1 MRLCLVSAISAS
13 LVLAVSALGA
23 QAPNQRGAD
32 GVLPQPVTALVHANV
47 LDVRTG
53 RLTPDATM
61 ILRGGKIES
70 LGTPSTPGGAM
81 VIDLGGKYLLPGM
94 IDAHTHL
101 DNLAAARRALESG
114 VTTVRSASVGSFR
127 DVSLR
132 ELSRKGI
139 IAGPD
144 MVAAG
149 IFVTPNVGDD
159 ILADPSLGN
168 LVTGVTTAEKL
179 RQLVRVNLD
188 HGVDVIKTRG
198 TERAGTPDTDPRQ
211 QVYSEAELRVIVE
224 EAATKGIPVEAHAH
238 GDEGAQAA
246 VKAGVR
252 SIEHGT
258 FLSDTTLSLMKE
270 KGTFLDPTYSTLV
283 DLLEPGGD
291 YEGSIAHMRAR
302 HMLPRM
308 KDTIQRARK
317 MGIKIV
323 TGADTSYGPT
333 SVTRISQEVANLV
346 DAGLTPLEAIQSAT
360 TVAAD
365 CLLLAKT
372 TGALDPGLDADIIA
386 VEKNPL
392 ETVTG
397 LQDVL
402 LVISNGRVALN
413 RLTFGK
419 P

>member
-1 MRLCLVSAISAS
+1 MHRRLLPAMFGIC
-13 LVLAVSALGA
+13 VLMLGSVLA
-23 QAPNQRGAD
+23 QAPADRGAD

-53 RLTPDATM
+53 RIAQDAT
-61 ILRGGKIES
+61 IVLRGGKIES
-70 LGTPSTPGGAM
+70 IGVGAAPTGAL
-81 VIDLGGKYLLPGM
+81 VFDLAGRYALPGL

-101 DNLAAARRALESG
+101 DDLAAARRALESG

-132 ELSRKGI
+132 ELSKKGI

-159 ILADPSLGN
+159 VLADPSLGN
-168 LVTGVTTAEKL
+168 LVTGVTTSEKL
-179 RQLVRVNLD
+179 RQLVRANLA

-238 GDEGAQAA
+238 GDEGAMAA

-258 FLSDTTLSLMKE
+258 FLSDATLSLMKE
-270 KGTFLDPTYSTLV
+270 RGTFLDPTYSTLI

-291 YEGSIAHMRAR
+291 YEGAIVHMRAR

-308 KDTIQRARK
+308 KDTIQRASK
-317 MGIKIV
+317 MGVRIV
-323 TGADTSYGPT
+323 TGADTSYGPA
-333 SVTRISQEVANLV
+333 SVTRISQEVSNLV
-346 DAGLTPLEAIQSAT
+346 EAGLSPLEAIQSAT
-360 TVAAD
+360 IVAAD
-365 CLLLAKT
+365 CLLLAKA
-372 TGALDPGLDADIIA
+372 TGVLDVGFDADVIA

-392 ETVTG
+392 EAVTG

-413 RLTFGK
+413 RLTFAK